1 MIIGDKTYLRHYEIN
16 IQNDLNKR
24 TRTEKQ
30 NKISKKIKRK
40 KGKNPDNNI
49 CKDLKRRIDIANRSQ
64 KTIKEKLELA
74 KFHENKLRKMEN
86 TLKEIKSHCQKDKKD
101 DKQKQ
106 IKNKIKIK
114 KIKKETNDLGHEYKV
129 VRNFLNDDKNMIAS
143 LNEALENIN
152 HIKKKLSDYKSK
164 LLDIEKYVNRTKKE
178 FESKEKIIKKHIES
192 EEYINEKVVI
202 NPLDFIFIDDDLNI
216 GVSVN
221 IFV

>member
-24 TRTEKQ
+24 IRTEKQ
-30 NKISKKIKRK
+30 NKINKKIKRK

-114 KIKKETNDLGHEYKV
+114 KIKKETNDLGHKYNV

-192 EEYINEKVVI
+192 EEYINEKVLI

>member
-1 MIIGDKTYLRHYEIN
+1 M
-16 IQNDLNKR
+16 
-24 TRTEKQ
+24 
-30 NKISKKIKRK
+30 
-40 KGKNPDNNI
+40 
-49 CKDLKRRIDIANRSQ
+49 
-64 KTIKEKLELA
+64 
-74 KFHENKLRKMEN
+74 
-86 TLKEIKSHCQKDKKD
+86 
-101 DKQKQ
+101 
-106 IKNKIKIK
+106 
-114 KIKKETNDLGHEYKV
+114 
-129 VRNFLNDDKNMIAS
+129 RNFLNDDKNMIAS

-192 EEYINEKVVI
+192 EEYINEKVLI

>member
-192 EEYINEKVVI
+192 EEYINEKVLI